1 MKKIMKVMSK
11 ILLCVCCV
19 FLIGLVSYTDV
30 KAEEDPPLEEQEIID
45 AVETAEKEKI
55 TTVIIEKA
63 SELKEWI
70 IAIVVAFIGSGSF
83 FGIVYAIVKKI
94 KDAAEQKIK
103 QLENDAK
110 LSKEQA
116 EAAQKCLAELTEKV
130 ETVYMPAL
138 EKSVAIIQDYL
149 EVDKKKTE
157 QVNELLER
165 IVLPGLNQLT
175 EGKDK

>member
-1 MKKIMKVMSK
+1 MKVMSK

-19 FLIGLVSYTDV
+19 FLIGLISYADV
-30 KAEEDPPLEEQEIID
+30 KAEDDPPLEEQEIVD

-70 IAIVVAFIGSGSF
+70 VALVIAFIGSSSF
-83 FGIVYAIVKKI
+83 FGLVYAIVKKVS
-94 KDAAEQKIK
+94 DAAKLKIK
-103 QLENDAK
+103 ELEKEAK

-130 ETVYMPAL
+130 EKVYMPAL
-138 EKSVAIIQDYL
+138 EKSVTIIQDYL
-149 EVDKKKTE
+149 EVDKKKTD
-157 QVNELLER
+157 QVNDLLER